1 MYIIS
6 ESKILQ
12 GSSVH
17 GILQARILEWVDIS
31 YSRES
36 SWPRDRTCISYVSC
50 LAGRFFT
57 TSATWEAQEL
67 KVIVLYCVGVC
78 IYIQKDSLKSL
89 INISTERSHP
99 LVLYQILTS
108 WDEILKIFCF
118 YVLTLYRNHDEK
130 PPPGRKI
137 TVTSK
142 QSYLKVKIGN
152 DHIVNL
158 SRDV

>member
-1 MYIIS
+1 MKVKSYKAPLSMGFSRQEYWS
-6 ESKILQ
+6 ELTFPTP
-12 GSSVH
+12 GNLPDL
-17 GILQARILEWVDIS
+17 GIELASLN
-31 YSRES
+31 
-36 SWPRDRTCISYVSC
+36 VSC

-118 YVLTLYRNHDEK
+118 YVLTLYRNHDEE